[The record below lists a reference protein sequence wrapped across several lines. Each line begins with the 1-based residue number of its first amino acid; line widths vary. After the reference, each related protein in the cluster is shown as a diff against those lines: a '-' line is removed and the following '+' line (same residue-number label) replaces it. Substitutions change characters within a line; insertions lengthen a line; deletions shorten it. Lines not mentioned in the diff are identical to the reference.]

1 MAWKNK
7 AEKRGHQ
14 NGTGRGEKTLP
25 LSIQLCKESLLLTF
39 MRMDTLMRIDH
50 HYTNVY

>member
-14 NGTGRGEKTLP
+14 NGTGRGENITTEHPAMQGVTPFNL
-25 LSIQLCKESLLLTF
+25 QEDGHTYE
-39 MRMDTLMRIDH
+39 D
-50 HYTNVY
+50 